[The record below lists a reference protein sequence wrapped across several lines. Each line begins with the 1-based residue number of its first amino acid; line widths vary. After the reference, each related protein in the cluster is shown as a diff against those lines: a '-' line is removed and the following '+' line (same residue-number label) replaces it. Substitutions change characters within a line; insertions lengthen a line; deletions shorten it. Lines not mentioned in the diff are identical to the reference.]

1 MDSRL
6 TLKRGTLFRLP
17 VRGVGMVLA
26 TLLLHACGGGG
37 NTPLPEA
44 GSMRGFVPDL
54 RGRRVMVYPVQIRQ
68 SVPGDVDAEIAFAL
82 RERGSEIDWVF
93 PEELRRTLARS
104 PAIRSTADG
113 LTATVFLRAKV
124 DRVGDPLYG
133 QIRRLVV
140 MVRAIAE

>member
-26 TLLLHACGGGG
+26 MLLLHACGGGG
-37 NTPLPEA
+37 STLLPEA

-68 SVPGDVDAEIAFAL
+68 SVPGDVD
-82 RERGSEIDWVF
+82 
-93 PEELRRTLARS
+93 
-104 PAIRSTADG
+104 
-113 LTATVFLRAKV
+113 
-124 DRVGDPLYG
+124 RVGDPLYG

-140 MVRAIAE
+140 VVRAIAE

>member
-1 MDSRL
+1 
-6 TLKRGTLFRLP
+6 
-17 VRGVGMVLA
+17 
-26 TLLLHACGGGG
+26 
-37 NTPLPEA
+37 
-44 GSMRGFVPDL
+44 MRGFVPDL